1 LGLQGN
7 LEDLPLLD
15 IVQIV
20 SFSKKTGYLAI
31 QMGEG
36 QGAIVFRNGLVVS
49 AFTGD
54 SPPID
59 PGLSALPGAKRE
71 RAVRHRIIV
80 ALERLARLREGIFGF
95 ELTDEVPGAIGEREI
110 AGETLVEGINPQQ
123 MLLDLAEG
131 IDEDRARSTDA
142 VEASF
147 ATVEEAAD
155 TGPIVPIVPAA
166 AFGADMDAADSEPP
180 ADPFEPPPGYP
191 GADARTIPPPMRPGT
206 DTQPIRPVR
215 RMAPPPASP
224 PPASPPSASPPSASP
239 PPASPAPAS
248 PAPAPPAPVPVPPP
262 VRTVLLV
269 DDEEDVREIL
279 ARHFAGAGFG
289 VETAGDP
296 DSALKT
302 AARLRSEAVPFVLV
316 TDLGMPASGGASFH
330 GGFEVVKRLWKM
342 NLRPPVL
349 MMTENLSQSLRL
361 RARQMGV
368 QSFVFKPTLSKLNPP
383 QFEADLAA
391 FAGKLAR
398 QVLPRL
404 SEEALK
410 ATRPQPK
417 RSPKPERK
425 EREAGP
431 PAEDATH
438 PFAFLKRRLQELRQ
452 GGDASQIAVLVM
464 KVAREFFE
472 RGILFVVRSE
482 EARGLGGFGLAPR
495 DETLGLLAREI
506 SIPLRDPSLF
516 RDVAR
521 ERRPFY
527 GAPPQDRW
535 LGTLLGRIGRFHSG
549 GIALVP
555 LVAHRE
561 TIALLFGDNPE
572 TGREVSGM
580 EAIEVFVQQAGIA
593 LENVFLQRKLQSLE
607 EKGEAGPG

>member
-54 SPPID
+54 SPPAD
-59 PGLSALPGAKRE
+59 PGLSALSAVKRE
-71 RAVRHRIIV
+71 RAVRHRIVV
-80 ALERLARLREGIFGF
+80 ALERLARLREGVFGF
-95 ELTDEVPGAIGEREI
+95 ELTDEVPGTIGEREI
-110 AGETLVEGINPQQ
+110 ASETLVEGINPQQ

-142 VEASF
+142 LEASF

-166 AFGADMDAADSEPP
+166 VFGADMDAADSEPP
-180 ADPFEPPPGYP
+180 ADPFEPPFGYP
-191 GADARTIPPPMRPGT
+191 GAEERTIPPPMRPGT

-215 RMAPPPASP
+215 LVAP
-224 PPASPPSASPPSASP
+224 
-239 PPASPAPAS
+239 SPALRPPVS
-248 PAPAPPAPVPVPPP
+248 PAPAPPAPVPVQPP

-269 DDEEDVREIL
+269 DDEEDVRQIL
-279 ARHFAGAGFG
+279 ARHFTEGGFR

-296 DSALKT
+296 DSALKA
-302 AARLRSEAVPFVLV
+302 AARLRSQAVAFVLV

-404 SEEALK
+404 SEAALEV
-410 ATRPQPK
+410 TPLQPK
-417 RSPKPERK
+417 RSPKAEPT
-425 EREAGP
+425 ERETGP

-472 RGILFVVRSE
+472 RGILFVVRNE

-506 SIPLRDPSLF
+506 TIPLRDSSLF

-527 GAPPQDRW
+527 GDPPQDRW
-535 LGTLLGRIGRFHSG
+535 LGTLLGRVGRFHSR

-593 LENVFLQRKLQSLE
+593 LENVFLQRKLQSME
-607 EKGEAGPG
+607 DKGETGLG